1 MAGTAALLRRT
12 YDAKLDDKA
21 TRGTVVE
28 RRIPDVP
35 FVFDPPGCRWKRRR
49 VRAGPWQ
56 QRRETH
62 RRHKLSVGLIP
73 TSA

>member
-35 FVFDPPGCRWKRRR
+35 FVFDPSTVTRARNFYLVVNADFRHVHDIVQGRRTCTQRRR
-49 VRAGPWQ
+49 
-56 QRRETH
+56 
-62 RRHKLSVGLIP
+62 
-73 TSA
+73 